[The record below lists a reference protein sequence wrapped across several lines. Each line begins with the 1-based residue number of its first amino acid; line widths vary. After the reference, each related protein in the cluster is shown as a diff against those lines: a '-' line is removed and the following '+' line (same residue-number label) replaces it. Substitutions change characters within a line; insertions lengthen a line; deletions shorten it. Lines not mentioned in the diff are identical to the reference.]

1 MNNTV
6 LPDSAGNCV
15 QYPVIDHNGKE
26 KKKRR
31 SWDAETSW
39 HKMMSIGLA
48 AWCLVGCWA
57 ASLEACGVRTWVCPC
72 LAARSGTSQKPVL
85 L

>member
-15 QYPVIDHNGKE
+15 QYLCGDRPQWKR
-26 KKKRR
+26 KKKR

-39 HKMMSIGLA
+39 HKMMSIGLTT
-48 AWCLVGCWA
+48 WCLVGRCA

-72 LAARSGTSQKPVL
+72 LAARSGTRQKPVL